1 MLAYT
6 SAVTLFLQGRKA
18 NASRDD
24 NRSCNHNRHLLNLY
38 YVLSPLRAL
47 FLLRPYNR
55 LPVKDAF

>member
-1 MLAYT
+1 MHAYT
-6 SAVTLFLQGRKA
+6 SALTLFVQGRNA
-18 NASRDD
+18 NASRD
-24 NRSCNHNRHLLNLY
+24 NNKICNHNRHLLNLY